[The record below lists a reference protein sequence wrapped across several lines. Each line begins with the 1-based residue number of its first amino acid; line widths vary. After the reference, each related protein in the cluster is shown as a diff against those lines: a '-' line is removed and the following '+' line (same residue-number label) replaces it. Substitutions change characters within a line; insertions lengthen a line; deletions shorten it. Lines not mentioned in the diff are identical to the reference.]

1 MAYRSLLIAL
11 LFGVGLPGI
20 STAGVIE
27 VGNPGGDELRGK
39 LEGVRLAGKITGFKV
54 TNKHGR
60 TVQVRLPHPQSLET
74 PISLP
79 DGEWAEITLLLAGP
93 VTVYSGATSV
103 VLAVDS
109 LTVPLED
116 PGAHEIHLDW
126 TLPADLSALS
136 PNGLPKAA
144 LILALQDGGLATP

>member
-1 MAYRSLLIAL
+1 MNERTLLLAL
-11 LFGVGLPGI
+11 LAVAASGGTA
-20 STAGVIE
+20 SAGVTE
-27 VGNPGGDELRGK
+27 WGNPGGDEFRGK
-39 LEGVRLAGKITGFKV
+39 LAGVRLAGKITGFKL

-93 VTVYSGATSV
+93 VTVYSGASTV
-103 VLAVDS
+103 ILEVDS
-109 LTVPLED
+109 LTVPLAD
-116 PGAHEIHLDW
+116 PDANEVHLDW
-126 TLPADLSALS
+126 TLPADLIALS
-136 PNGLPKAA
+136 PNGPSKAV